1 MSLRYVGEDGRGWV
15 IDTPGVRSFGLGHV
29 DPANI
34 LKAFSDLAVVAED
47 CPRGCTHLPD
57 APDCAIIEA
66 VEEGRL
72 GERGAARL
80 DSLQR
85 LLATFAH

>member
-1 MSLRYVGEDGRGWV
+1 M

-34 LKAFSDLAVVAED
+34 LKAFSDLAAVAED

-66 VEEGRL
+66 VAEGRL